1 VGLKKSN
8 MASQLEPAAAP
19 KSGRDIFGHPRGLTT
34 LAGTE
39 LWERISFHG
48 MVALLTLYMA
58 DQLLLPGHIE
68 KVVGF
73 RAYRQVLEWITGP
86 LSVEAL
92 ATQTFGLYIG
102 LIYFTP
108 VLGGLIGDRILGRRN
123 AVILGCV
130 LMTFG
135 HFCMAFDKSFLLA
148 LLLLILGAGFLR
160 GNLIAQV
167 GGLYKDGDAR
177 STHAMQI
184 YYAMVNLGG
193 FVAPLITGALG
204 QSYGWHYGFGFAGI
218 GMLVGLI
225 IYLVGAPYLPPGL
238 PRRLAAQR
246 RSLSR
251 AERDTVVALLI
262 LMPLLTLYWVVNS
275 QEWNTYNLWARD
287 HVDLSLFGWH
297 MPVAWLQSFSAL
309 AAVVL
314 VPVVLLFWRW
324 LAAKGREPD
333 EIGKLTLGCLIMG
346 AFTACDA
353 LLTLI
358 FGAPNQVPLLWI
370 VCTSMG
376 ESFGYLHVQ
385 PVAIALF
392 ARMAPPS
399 MKAMMIGVYFLAI
412 FFGGLISGRLGG
424 LYDHWSA
431 TNFWLLHAG
440 MVCTAGL
447 LFPVFGKGLRR
458 LSAR

>member
-1 VGLKKSN
+1 
-8 MASQLEPAAAP
+8 
-19 KSGRDIFGHPRGLTT
+19 
-34 LAGTE
+34 
-39 LWERISFHG
+39 
-48 MVALLTLYMA
+48 
-58 DQLLLPGHIE
+58 
-68 KVVGF
+68 
-73 RAYRQVLEWITGP
+73 
-86 LSVEAL
+86 
-92 ATQTFGLYIG
+92 

-108 VLGGLIGDRILGRRN
+108 VLGGLIGDRVLGRRN

-135 HFCMAFDKSFLLA
+135 HFCMAFDQSFLLA
-148 LLLLILGAGFLR
+148 LLLLILGAGLLR

-167 GGLYKDGDAR
+167 GGLYRDGDAR

-184 YYAMVNLGG
+184 YYSMVNLGG

-204 QSYGWHYGFGFAGI
+204 QSYGWHYGFAFAGI

-225 IYLVGAPYLPPGL
+225 IYLVGARYLPPGS
-238 PRRLAAQR
+238 PRRIAAQN
-246 RSLSR
+246 RSLSG
-251 AERDTVVALLI
+251 AEHQTVVALLL

-287 HVDLSLFGWH
+287 HVDLLVLGWH
-297 MPVAWLQSFSAL
+297 MPVAWVQSLSSL

-324 LAAKGREPD
+324 LAAMGREPD

-353 LLTLI
+353 LSTLI
-358 FGAPNQVPLLWI
+358 FGAPHQVPFLWI
-370 VCTSMG
+370 VCTNLG

-440 MVCTAGL
+440 IVCAAGL
-447 LFPVFGKGLRR
+447 LFPVFGKTLRR